1 MNDKIQEWLPKHS
14 EIINSLKET
23 ITVVYDECAKSH
35 IKNARELFAQ
45 DLATLLAKWTAR
57 LNNTH
62 STNPAMFKRKCL

>member
-1 MNDKIQEWLPKHS
+1 MEKRLQEWLPDHN

-35 IKNARELFAQ
+35 IENARELFAQ

-57 LNNTH
+57 LNKHTQ
-62 STNPAMFKRKCL
+62 C

>member
-1 MNDKIQEWLPKHS
+1 MEKRLQEWLPDHN

-23 ITVVYDECAKSH
+23 ITVVYDEYAKSH
-35 IKNARELFAQ
+35 IENARELFAQ

-62 STNPAMFKRKCL
+62 SANPAMFKRKCL